1 MPAEGFGLSSK
12 YWETETLTTFSFLLS
27 YIAQL
32 AINSSISIMTET
44 VKCQVK
50 CKRCGEYTFEREVGN
65 HEEGKKLA
73 LRLCRGEEK
82 CQNEDCNK
90 KLKVMDRE
98 AFKQEWDIVEQ

>member
-1 MPAEGFGLSSK
+1 MSC
-12 YWETETLTTFSFLLS
+12 YWQDQEN
-27 YIAQL
+27 
-32 AINSSISIMTET
+32 INVDCWAVIVYPILET